1 MSKVALITGITGQ
14 DGSYL
19 SEFLTQKGYTV
30 HGIRRRSSSF
40 NTQRIE
46 PLLRNGTLK
55 VENLH
60 YGDLTDFSSCMNVVT
75 KVQPD
80 EIYHLAAQSHVGV
93 SFENPEYT
101 GNVDALGTL
110 RILEA
115 ARIVNGEG
123 IRLYQASTSELYG
136 RNVETPQ
143 NELTEFMPCSPY
155 AISKMYSFSMAKLYR
170 EAYGIFVSNGI
181 LFNHESPRRGETF
194 VTRKIT
200 RHVARHV
207 KGSKEILL
215 LGNLNA
221 IRDWGHARDYVEGM
235 QLILNHET
243 PDDFVLA
250 TGVGR
255 TVREFVDSAYAYIGT
270 EVVWDS
276 SDSFQ
281 VGRDRKSGTL
291 LVQSD
296 ASYLRPLE
304 VPILIGDASK
314 AQKELGWTPR
324 TSFEQIVSE
333 MMENDLAQSNFI

>member
-1 MSKVALITGITGQ
+1 MRKALITGITGQ

-19 SEFLTQKGYTV
+19 AELLIEKGYEV
-30 HGIRRRSSSF
+30 YGLRRRSSSF
-40 NTQRIE
+40 NTGRLE
-46 PLLRNGTLK
+46 HLFDGKKFNPA
-55 VENLH
+55 NLF
-60 YGDLTDFSSCMNVVT
+60 YGDVTDFTSVFNVISRVN
-75 KVQPD
+75 PD
-80 EIYHLAAQSHVGV
+80 EIYHLAAQSHVAV

-115 ARIVNGEG
+115 ARIVNREG
-123 IRLYQASTSELYG
+123 IKLYQASTSELYG

-170 EAYGIFVSNGI
+170 EAYGMFVSNGI

-194 VTRKIT
+194 VTRKVT
-200 RHVARHV
+200 RHVARHM
-207 KGSKEILL
+207 KGSQETLL

-235 QLILNHET
+235 RLILNHRT

-255 TVREFVDSAYAYIGT
+255 TVREFVESAYAYIGV
-270 EVVWDS
+270 EVIWDS
-276 SDSFQ
+276 SESLE

-296 ASYLRPLE
+296 STYLRPLE

-314 AQKELGWTPR
+314 AKKELGWAPQ
-324 TSFEQIVSE
+324 TSFAQLVSE
-333 MMENDLAQSNFI
+333 MMEQDLAQS

>member
-1 MSKVALITGITGQ
+1 MGKVALITGITGQ

-19 SEFLTQKGYTV
+19 SEFLVQKGYTV

-46 PLLRNGTLK
+46 HLIGNGALE

-60 YGDLTDFSSCMNVVT
+60 YGDLTDFSSCMNVVA

-101 GNVDALGTL
+101 GNVDALGTH

-115 ARIVNGEG
+115 ARIVNRDG
-123 IRLYQASTSELYG
+123 IKLYQASTSELYG

-143 NELTEFMPCSPY
+143 NELTQFMPCSPY
-155 AISKMYSFSMAKLYR
+155 AISKMYSFLMANLYR
-170 EAYGIFVSNGI
+170 DAYGMFVSNGI

-200 RHVARHV
+200 RHVARYV
-207 KGSKEILL
+207 KGSKETLL

-235 QLILNHET
+235 HLILNHGT

-255 TVREFVDSAYAYIGT
+255 TVREFVQAAYAYIGID
-270 EVVWDS
+270 VVWDS
-276 SDSFQ
+276 SDSSE
-281 VGRDRKSGTL
+281 VGRDRKSGTI

-296 ASYLRPLE
+296 ATYLRPLE
-304 VPILIGDASK
+304 VPILIGDATK
-314 AQKELGWTPR
+314 AQKKLGWTPR
-324 TSFEQIVSE
+324 TSFEQIIRE
-333 MMENDLAQSNFI
+333 MMEHDLEQS